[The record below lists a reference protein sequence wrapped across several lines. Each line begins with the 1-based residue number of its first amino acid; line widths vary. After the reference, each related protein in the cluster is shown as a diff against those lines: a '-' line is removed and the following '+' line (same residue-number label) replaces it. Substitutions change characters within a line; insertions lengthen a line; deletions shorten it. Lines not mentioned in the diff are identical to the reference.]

1 MTNSRIKACLFDL
14 YGTILDLQSV
24 LALASSPLGELADP
38 VLQLW
43 RQKQL
48 EYSWVYS
55 LRGQY
60 RDFQILTEDSLRFA
74 LAFHGVNDAR
84 VYDILISSYERLLAY
99 EDVLP
104 QIERMKEQGLIV
116 GILSNGTTE
125 MIARNLAYSGLENI
139 FSPLL
144 SVDKVRTFKPD
155 MAVYN
160 MASEALQL
168 EPSQIMFV
176 SGNNWDAAGA
186 HQYGFHVMRIVREK
200 GRPSEY
206 QLQDVPTIT
215 SLTDL
220 PVLQEISTI

>member
-1 MTNSRIKACLFDL
+1 MNNNRIKACLFDL

-38 VLQLW
+38 VLRLW

-99 EDVLP
+99 DDVLP
-104 QIERMKEQGLIV
+104 QIERMKEQGLII
-116 GILSNGTTE
+116 GILSNGTTK

-144 SVDKVRTFKPD
+144 SVDKVQIFKPHMSVYK
-155 MAVYN
+155 MA
-160 MASEALQL
+160 MDALQL

-186 HQYGFHVMRIVREK
+186 HQFGFQVVRIAREK

-206 QLQDVPTIT
+206 HLQNLPTIT
-215 SLTDL
+215 SLDDL
-220 PVLQEISTI
+220 NILQQISTI